1 MKNFNLASLF
11 LVAVGTCV
19 FCGCSKDDVEEIEPQ
34 EQVNGAG
41 KHSDSGQGGN
51 SDDGQ
56 GDDADANH
64 EWVDLG
70 LPSGTLW
77 ATCNVG
83 ASKPEEYGDYFAWGE
98 TSGFNSGKTE
108 FSWATYKYYDTTIKN
123 VTKYSYYH
131 EKTELEPGDDAATV
145 NWGSGWQMPSIA
157 QCSELI
163 NSYNT
168 TRSWTTLNGVNGVMI
183 ISKSNGKRLFLPA
196 TGGRHGTSL
205 DFAGDDGCYWSR
217 SVNLERSDRGKLLS
231 VSSMNTIVTGGN
243 PRCNGHSVRPVRVK

>member
-1 MKNFNLASLF
+1 M
-11 LVAVGTCV
+11 
-19 FCGCSKDDVEEIEPQ
+19 
-34 EQVNGAG
+34 
-41 KHSDSGQGGN
+41 
-51 SDDGQ
+51 
-56 GDDADANH
+56 
-64 EWVDLG
+64 
-70 LPSGTLW
+70 
-77 ATCNVG
+77 
-83 ASKPEEYGDYFAWGE
+83 
-98 TSGFNSGKTE
+98 
-108 FSWATYKYYDTTIKN
+108 
-123 VTKYSYYH
+123 TKYSYYY

-163 NSYNT
+163 NSNNT

-231 VSSMNTIVTGGN
+231 VSSMNTIVTGSN